1 MAWVVKSWR
10 EDPVAEAEREA
21 RRVRRAAARE
31 VDDAEAHLGVLEDLG
46 RELLTN
52 VREHRRP
59 AERPEPAFKRSSLR
73 ESPLAG
79 LFQPTGR
86 V

>member
-21 RRVRRAAARE
+21 RRVRRVAARE
-31 VDDAEAHLGVLEDLG
+31 VADADAHLGVLEDLG
-46 RELLTN
+46 GELLAG

-59 AERPEPAFKRSSLR
+59 PERPEPAFRRSSLR
-73 ESPLAG
+73 ESPLAE
-79 LFQPTGR
+79 LFQPTGPA
-86 V
+86 